1 MYLKNFSLFI
11 ICLLTFQSFA
21 QIKEF
26 DKLEMLYDQEHY
38 SIVYR
43 KSNQLLDKPDYD
55 FSLLPKYYNSIS
67 VIQLSKN
74 IKWYRR
80 HPKTIESAINN
91 LTGILVSRE
100 SENLIAGHLNEISK
114 LQNDMNEVLRNIDS
128 QKNNEF
134 IIIINQLISLLEKY
148 KLSDENNAVKTKFNK
163 TFSKNRKDMIA
174 FAENYIGVPYLY
186 AGDSPKGFDCSGFVY
201 FVFDNAG
208 VKLTRRAADQ
218 QEECKPISEKDVQI
232 GDLVFFN
239 NGGGVSHV
247 GIIYSIENNNLQ
259 MIHSS
264 SSKGIIVTNITTS
277 QYWKSRIH
285 SFGRIL
291 D

>member
-1 MYLKNFSLFI
+1 MFIKNFLLFI
-11 ICLLTFQSFA
+11 ICLFTFQSFA

-26 DKLEMLYDQEHY
+26 DKLEMFYDQGHY

-91 LTGILVSRE
+91 LTDILVSRE
-100 SENLIAGHLNEISK
+100 SKNLIVGHLNEISK
-114 LQNDMNEVLRNIDS
+114 LQNDMNEVLKNIDT
-128 QKNNEF
+128 QKSNEL
-134 IIIINQLISLLEKY
+134 IIKINQLKSLLEKY
-148 KLSDENNAVKTKFNK
+148 KLSEENNAVKNK
-163 TFSKNRKDMIA
+163 VNKPISKNKKDIIA

-247 GIIYSIENNNLQ
+247 GIVYAVEHNNIQ
-259 MIHSS
+259 MIHAS
-264 SSKGIIVTNITTS
+264 SSKGIIVTNLSTS

-285 SFGRIL
+285 SFGRII

>member
-1 MYLKNFSLFI
+1 MFIKNFLLFI
-11 ICLLTFQSFA
+11 ICLFTFQSFA

-26 DKLEMLYDQEHY
+26 DKLEMFYDQGHY

-91 LTGILVSRE
+91 LTDILVSRE
-100 SENLIAGHLNEISK
+100 SKNLIVGHLNEISK
-114 LQNDMNEVLRNIDS
+114 LQNDMNEVLKNIDT
-128 QKNNEF
+128 QKSNEL
-134 IIIINQLISLLEKY
+134 IIKINQLKSLLEKY
-148 KLSDENNAVKTKFNK
+148 KLSEENNAVKNK
-163 TFSKNRKDMIA
+163 VNKPISKNKKDIIA

-218 QEECKPISEKDVQI
+218 QEECMPISEKDVQI

-247 GIIYSIENNNLQ
+247 GIVYAIENNNIQ
-259 MIHSS
+259 MIHAS
-264 SSKGIIVTNITTS
+264 SSKGIIVTNLATS

>member
-1 MYLKNFSLFI
+1 MFLKNFTFFVFYFF
-11 ICLLTFQSFA
+11 TFQIFA

-38 SIVYR
+38 GIVYR

-55 FSLLPKYYNSIS
+55 FSLLPKYYHSIS
-67 VIQLSKN
+67 VIQLAKN

-80 HPKTIESAINN
+80 RPKTLELAVHN
-91 LTGILVSRE
+91 LSHILLSRE
-100 SENLIAGHLNEISK
+100 NQNLIVAHLNEISLLK
-114 LQNDMNEVLRNIDS
+114 ETLSDVLKNIDDK
-128 QKNNEF
+128 KNNEL
-134 IIIINQLISLLEKY
+134 IIEINELKKILEKY
-148 KLSDENNAVKTKFNK
+148 NVAEGFNSVKSKVKNPI
-163 TFSKNRKDMIA
+163 SKNRKEIIS
-174 FAENYIGVPYLY
+174 FAKSYIGTPYTF
-186 AGDSPKGFDCSGFVY
+186 AGDSPSGFDCSGFVY
-201 FVFDNAG
+201 FVYDNAG

-218 QEECKPISEKDVQI
+218 QKESKPITEKDVEL
-232 GDLVFFN
+232 GDLIFFH

-247 GIIYSIENNNLQ
+247 GIIYSVENNMIE

-264 SSKGIIVTNITTS
+264 SSKGIIITNVTTS